1 MRNFSNEGQNKAL
14 IFVQEALVKGQI
26 CFALN
31 VCTTNIQS
39 MRPMSYSST
48 GTSSSGMKGKVMGL
62 TPARC
67 MCNLPI
73 KRYKV

>member
-39 MRPMSYSST
+39 MRPMIYSST
-48 GTSSSGMKGKVMGL
+48 GMKGKVMGL

-67 MCNLPI
+67 MYNLPI
-73 KRYKV
+73 KRYEV